1 MTGGFSIIQ
10 LILSMLI
17 FIVMFFG
24 IGFLLNMLLRA
35 TWFMAF
41 LYPIV
46 VIFIVDNV
54 SFLDYFFKAGTAF
67 PALGHRLASLQLADI
82 LILASGLLGA
92 IIAGIVMKILRKMG
106 YQMF

>member
-17 FIVMFFG
+17 FLVMFFG
-24 IGFLLNMLLRA
+24 IGFLLNMLLRS
-35 TWFMAF
+35 TWFMAI

-46 VIFIVDNV
+46 VIFIVDDV

-67 PALGHRLASLQLADI
+67 PALGHKLVSLQVADI
-82 LILASGLLGA
+82 LILASGLVGA
-92 IIAGIVMKILRKMG
+92 IVAGIVMKILRKMG